1 MPTETIAMTQEG
13 YNKLIAE
20 LDELKSVR
28 RLEVA
33 EQLKEARSYG
43 DLSENAEY
51 DAAKKAQA
59 DLEERIGR
67 LEQMVRLAK
76 VIDESE
82 ISSDIVNLG
91 HTVRIQNTETGEEA
105 EYRIVSSNESDPFE
119 GLISNES
126 PIGRGLIG
134 ARKDHVVE
142 IEIPDGIRHFKVLE
156 ISR

>member
-1 MPTETIAMTQEG
+1 MPTETIVMTQEG
-13 YNKLIAE
+13 YDKLVAE
-20 LDELKSVR
+20 LEELKSVR
-28 RLEVA
+28 RQEVA

-67 LEQMVRLAK
+67 LEQKLRQAR
-76 VIDESE
+76 VIEESE
-82 ISSDIVNLG
+82 ISADRVNLG
-91 HTVRIQNTETGEEA
+91 HIVKVRNTEDGEEA
-105 EYRIVSSNESDPFE
+105 EYKIVSSNESDPFE

-126 PIGRGLIG
+126 PVGKGLIG
-134 ARKDHVVE
+134 KSIGEVVE
-142 IEIPDGIRHFKVLE
+142 IEIPDRVIHLEVLE

>member
-1 MPTETIAMTQEG
+1 MPTETMVMTQEG
-13 YNKLIAE
+13 YDKLIAE

-28 RLEVA
+28 RQEVA

-67 LEQMVRLAK
+67 LEQMVRQAR

-82 ISSDIVNLG
+82 ISADRVNLG
-91 HTVRIQNTETGEEA
+91 HVVRVLDTEDGEEST
-105 EYRIVSSNESDPFE
+105 YKIVSSNESDPFE

-126 PIGRGLIG
+126 PVGKGLIG
-134 ARKDHVVE
+134 ARVGETVE
-142 IEIPDGIRHFKVLE
+142 IEIPDGVKHLQVLE

>member
-1 MPTETIAMTQEG
+1 MPTETIVMTQEG
-13 YNKLIAE
+13 YDKLVAE
-20 LDELKSVR
+20 LEELKSVR
-28 RLEVA
+28 RQEVA

-67 LEQMVRLAK
+67 LEQKLRQAR
-76 VIDESE
+76 VIEESE
-82 ISSDIVNLG
+82 ISSDRVNLG
-91 HTVRIQNTETGEEA
+91 HIVKVRNTADGEEA
-105 EYRIVSSNESDPFE
+105 EYKIVSSNESDPFE

-126 PIGRGLIG
+126 PVGKGLIG
-134 ARKDHVVE
+134 KSIGEVVE
-142 IEIPDGIRHFKVLE
+142 IEIPDRVIHLEVLE

>member
-1 MPTETIAMTQEG
+1 MPTEKKMTQEG
-13 YNKLIAE
+13 YDKLLAE

-28 RLEVA
+28 RQEVA

-67 LEQMVRLAK
+67 LEQMVRQAR

-82 ISSDIVNLG
+82 ISSDLVNLG
-91 HTVRIQNTETGEEA
+91 HVVKVVDKETGEEA
-105 EYRIVSSNESDPFE
+105 TYKIVSSNESDPFE

-126 PIGRGLIG
+126 PVGAGLIG
-134 ARKDHVVE
+134 KHVGEVAE
-142 IEIPDGIRHFKVLE
+142 IEIPDKIIHLEVLE